1 MAHAPADPKLPIL
14 QRDHRSVMGKV
25 LYTSRKPERMGQER
39 GREFFRI
46 DVHADGTRTCTAH
59 CEIDDRPSVMR
70 DITYS
75 LDKDWNPTDCFVRLS
90 VGSRF
95 MGSGWFRFH
104 PQYAECETFTSLEG
118 RVSQRMDLEA
128 PLATFQNH
136 AIACDAWHLRL
147 IDQRKPGEVQRIR
160 QMLLSSPDHRGA
172 TGPMLFSIGLNIVF
186 VGPEKVTVGAG
197 SFDALHFQFV
207 ANPELPQEHPP
218 YDVWC
223 TADGEYLF
231 LKGQVAGYMQ
241 THYELV
247 ELSRGPHWGN

>member
-1 MAHAPADPKLPIL
+1 
-14 QRDHRSVMGKV
+14 
-25 LYTSRKPERMGQER
+25 
-39 GREFFRI
+39 
-46 DVHADGTRTCTAH
+46 
-59 CEIDDRPSVMR
+59 MR

-75 LDKDWNPTDCFVRLS
+75 LDKDWMPTDCFVRLS

-104 PQYAECETFTSLEG
+104 PQHAECEAFTSLEG
-118 RVSQRMDLEA
+118 RISQRMDLVA

-186 VGPEKVTVGAG
+186 VGPETVTVGAG
-197 SFDALHFQFV
+197 TFDALHYQFV
-207 ANPELPQEHPP
+207 SNPELPQEHPP

-241 THYELV
+241 TYYELV